1 MKKTITITLDEYDA
15 RLLEAALRATR
26 RPYSSGEEVDRSQ
39 RRYVLGWMLRS
50 VAAAIIRRG
59 NMPAMLAVE
68 LRQETP
74 QETEQRLR
82 KQLPRPPLPP
92 LPGGDSPR
100 WWN

>member
-15 RLLEAALRATR
+15 RLLEAALRTTW
-26 RPYSSGEEVDRSQ
+26 RPFNSGEEVDRSQ

-50 VAAAIIRRG
+50 VAAAIIRAG
-59 NMPAMLAVE
+59 QMPAPLAVE
-68 LRQETP
+68 LRHETKA
-74 QETEQRLR
+74 ETEQRLR
-82 KQLPRPPLPP
+82 KQLPRSPLPP

>member
-15 RLLEAALRATR
+15 RLLEAALRTTR
-26 RPYSSGEEVDRSQ
+26 RPFNSGEEVDRSQ
-39 RRYVLGWMLRS
+39 RRYVLGWMLRA
-50 VAAAIIRRG
+50 VAAAIIRQG

-74 QETEQRLR
+74 QETKQRLR

-92 LPGGDSPR
+92 LPDNSASP
-100 WWN
+100 WLN